1 MSLSSGACRIV
12 QWLCLLVMCGS
23 ASVFI
28 LAWLNL
34 DRSSSVLGVAA
45 GAFVWCG
52 IGLLFAFVFERSRT
66 VAATLRFMLT
76 RTVALLMLAAAAAY
90 LVGLLWVEPE
100 RDFRSEEHTSEL
112 QSRLHLVCRLL
123 PEKKKRS
130 AQVRLLPI
138 GVFAITT

>member
-1 MSLSSGACRIV
+1 MSLSSGTCRVV

-28 LAWLNL
+28 LAWLYL

-45 GAFVWCG
+45 GAVVWCG

-76 RTVALLMLAAAAAY
+76 RTVALLMLAAGAAY

-100 RDFRSEEHTSEL
+100 RDFMESQLKGASCGKYTG
-112 QSRLHLVCRLL
+112 VI
-123 PEKKKRS
+123 EKGWEQICADSK
-130 AQVRLLPI
+130 QPQ
-138 GVFAITT
+138 TP